1 MTDDLLSRTLPTVI
15 GGAVLLGATKLL
27 LDDTK
32 KGKKRK
38 SMRLLDSVK

>member
-15 GGAVLLGATKLL
+15 GGAVLIGATKLL
-27 LDDTK
+27 LEEG

>member
-1 MTDDLLSRTLPTVI
+1 MSDDLLSKTLPTIV
-15 GGAVLLGATKLL
+15 GGAVLIGATKLL
-27 LDDTK
+27 LDEK